1 MKKKREELTNTLL
14 PTGALFGGLNVMELT
29 IKLPVDKV
37 RKLLIC
43 VERYPAVPK
52 PITVEPS
59 CVWRYDVDTSVAKLA
74 VETRFTKF
82 AVDISVAKLAVETR
96 FTKFAVETK
105 FARFAVETRFT
116 KFAVD
121 ISVAKLAVEMRLA
134 RLAVETKFA
143 KLAVETNPYPPTL
156 VIADDKY
163 PTVPRPITVDV
174 KFT

>member
-1 MKKKREELTNTLL
+1 LKKKRDELTNTLL
-14 PTGALFGGLNVMELT
+14 PTGALFGELNVMELT

-59 CVWRYDVDTSVAKLA
+59 CVWRYDVDIRLAKLA
-74 VETRFTKF
+74 VETRFTRF
-82 AVDISVAKLAVETR
+82 AVDIRLAKLAVETR
-96 FTKFAVETK
+96 LAKLAVETRLAK
-105 FARFAVETRFT
+105 LAVEMRFT

-121 ISVAKLAVEMRLA
+121 TSVA

-143 KLAVETNPYPPTL
+143 RFAVETNPYPPTL
-156 VIADDKY
+156 VIAEDKY

-174 KFT
+174 KFTWVV